1 MLETIETYVLMFF
14 IYSFFGWIMES
25 VRVSIAEKK
34 WVDRGF
40 LIGPVLPIY
49 GWGVV
54 LVTIFLKKYLDDIL
68 VTFVMSIVICGLLE
82 YFTSFFMEKIF
93 KARWWDYSNRKFNI
107 NGRICL
113 ENLFLFGIAC
123 CLIVYIANPL
133 VYSFIEWLPDLLK
146 HISIGIFGIIYVAD
160 SIVSTVLI
168 FSLKKVSSEV
178 KDNTREISAKV
189 KNIIHS
195 KSRFHRRL
203 VDAFPNIRER
213 VDYTKWTI
221 KNKLEEVSN
230 KINDKVEEVQD
241 KINERVEDVNN
252 KINKK
257 KKEVQEKIDKY
268 KKDVKE

>member
-54 LVTIFLKKYLDDIL
+54 LVTIFLKKYLDDVL

-93 KARWWDYSNRKFNI
+93 KARWWDYSKRKYNI

-113 ENLFLFGIAC
+113 ETMIPFGVLGCLVVYIIHP
-123 CLIVYIANPL
+123 LIVNLVNILNPTLIIIFAIILFIIYL
-133 VYSFIEWLPDLLK
+133 VDNIISFNVMNKIKLEIKRQTLDSTEIIRKKVLEWIDSNSALYK
-146 HISIGIFGIIYVAD
+146 HIKNAYPKFKIY
-160 SIVSTVLI
+160 
-168 FSLKKVSSEV
+168 
-178 KDNTREISAKV
+178 N
-189 KNIIHS
+189 N
-195 KSRFHRRL
+195 
-203 VDAFPNIRER
+203 
-213 VDYTKWTI
+213 I
-221 KNKLEEVSN
+221 KNKNSES
-230 KINDKVEEVQD
+230 
-241 KINERVEDVNN
+241 
-252 KINKK
+252 
-257 KKEVQEKIDKY
+257 KE
-268 KKDVKE
+268 